1 MQPCAMRDV
10 VVTVGQIVKATLAIA
25 IAKACNRAVESWRR
39 FIQAVFFFVVNRSD
53 SMIHH

>member
-10 VVTVGQIVKATLAIA
+10 LVVTVGQIVKATLAIA

-39 FIQAVFFFVVNRSD
+39 FIQAFFCFFLLTAV
-53 SMIHH
+53 IA

>member
-39 FIQAVFFFVVNRSD
+39 FIQAVFFFFFC
-53 SMIHH
+53 